1 MGCAH
6 RGGELFSLSSSNQTI
21 SRSATV
27 LFWQRRSDLSRPPL
41 QQYERITAHQLS
53 QSRAQQA
60 INETVFGT
68 TTAPGPHQQQTT
80 DTNVTGGEIE
90 ANIIDAMQKMGLSE
104 FGFVVFRVRNAE
116 NVEEEKWE
124 RVKTESWPALAN
136 DGRVRR
142 DDGNGH
148 PWPVWKWI
156 DDEGEGLQ
164 ALSVD
169 AIARRY
175 EAMQAGGEIPAGLD
189 QGIALVVTSEALAS
203 FDEHA
208 MANTAE
214 EEENNHDDG
223 NTVSGPWVYA
233 VDVHHQDEENEEDGG
248 DEEDIKGYF
257 KVSVRSLLPDLWPVL
272 AVGALMPDELEAM
285 VAEGGI
291 WDGVY

>member
-1 MGCAH
+1 MA
-6 RGGELFSLSSSNQTI
+6 SNEWLPPGWTEDMLET
-21 SRSATV
+21 ATDEQWDA
-27 LFWQRRSDLSRPPL
+27 LTEE
-41 QQYERITAHQLS
+41 QYERITAHQLS

-60 INETVFGT
+60 VNETIFGT
-68 TTAPGPHQQQTT
+68 TAAPGPHQQQTT
-80 DTNVTGGEIE
+80 DTNVVGGEIE

-104 FGFVVFRVRNAE
+104 FGFVVFRVRDAK

-124 RVKTESWPALAN
+124 RVKTELWPALAN

-156 DDEGEGLQ
+156 DDDGEGLQ

-175 EAMQAGGEIPAGLD
+175 EALQAGGEIPAGLD
-189 QGIALVVTSEALAS
+189 QGIALVVTSEALDS

-214 EEENNHDDG
+214 EEENNNDDD

-233 VDVHHQDEENEEDGG
+233 VDVNYQDEEDEEDGG
-248 DEEDIKGYF
+248 EEEDIKGYF